1 MCWSNSLPSPC
12 TTIPRAFAA
21 AEGRPSSG
29 PLAPTVQA
37 AEEPAE
43 LQPTQLHPEIRFKA
57 QLLPLAACYGGRRMA
72 KQPSG
77 SPIRGI
83 LQFTI
88 KRLWENVTHPIWS
101 PQRSFFFF
109 FFFPTRELAQPNFPS
124 HSEWER
130 HIKLELCDNSE
141 WQLSLVLITLFLL
154 FRAIPAMLP
163 GPGEPKID
171 KFKWIW
177 KRLIY
182 FPNVNILEESFIS
195 VIAFP
200 SSLGE
205 VPPLSIIRHLCPWWL
220 MILMSMC
227 SHSLCH
233 TLFYPLA

>member
-1 MCWSNSLPSPC
+1 MSHTPFDPHRDL
-12 TTIPRAFAA
+12 
-21 AEGRPSSG
+21 
-29 PLAPTVQA
+29 
-37 AEEPAE
+37 
-43 LQPTQLHPEIRFKA
+43 
-57 QLLPLAACYGGRRMA
+57 
-72 KQPSG
+72 
-77 SPIRGI
+77 
-83 LQFTI
+83 
-88 KRLWENVTHPIWS
+88 
-101 PQRSFFFF
+101 FFFS
-109 FFFPTRELAQPNFPS
+109 TGELAQPNFPS
-124 HSEWER
+124 HSKWEH
-130 HIKLELCDNSE
+130 HIKLELCDNFE

-163 GPGEPKID
+163 DPGEPKID

-195 VIAFP
+195 VISFP

-233 TLFYPLA
+233 TLFYPLAWAMCHVLLRTDNMAPWSYSAKQ